1 MIRTEMGAADLTSS
15 VMAAPEGE
23 AFFELGMK
31 YASGRSGPADLV
43 TAHKWF
49 NVALVHKSLKLLRFL
64 RIYET
69 CILAKPLI
77 SLDLRRVYAPTPRKT
92 ERRSPVPTGDT
103 PWRT

>member
-1 MIRTEMGAADLTSS
+1 MIRTEMEAADLTSS

-49 NVALVHKSLKLLRFL
+49 NVAFSRAGIARRRVSGASLHARC
-64 RIYET
+64 R
-69 CILAKPLI
+69 
-77 SLDLRRVYAPTPRKT
+77 LRRSQ
-92 ERRSPVPTGDT
+92 RRSARHASSSLGTDLGRRLNVRP
-103 PWRT
+103 RF